1 MIFKTEYKV
10 SQKGGYMNNFAYPVT
25 LTPDEEDG
33 GFVVTF
39 PDLPQAI
46 TQGEDIADALEQAA
60 DCLEEAIVV
69 CMRLNENLPKPSQC
83 GETDY
88 LVYLPAQTA
97 VKALL
102 YNAMRASDISKV
114 DFAKVLK
121 CDEKEVRRLLNPRH
135 SSHLPRIESALQALG
150 YKLVISG
157 IPNNASPCYS

>member
-1 MIFKTEYKV
+1 
-10 SQKGGYMNNFAYPVT
+10 MNNFAYPVT

-39 PDLPQAI
+39 KDFPEAV

-60 DCLEEAIVV
+60 DCLEEVIAGR
-69 CMRLNENLPKPSQC
+69 MWHNEIIPEPSLC
-83 GETDY
+83 GKNNY
-88 LVYLPAQTA
+88 LVYLSAQTA
-97 VKALL
+97 AKALL

-114 DFAKVLK
+114 DFAKVLN

-135 SSHLPRIESALQALG
+135 SSRLPRIESALRALG
-150 YKLVISG
+150 YKLLISG